1 MKSFSFK
8 IRDEIGIHARPAG
21 MLVNKA
27 KETGSRVTLKKR
39 DKSAD
44 ASKLFSVMGLG
55 VKCGDTVE
63 ISVEGGDE
71 EAALAAMKE
80 FFEAN
85 L

>member
-1 MKSFSFK
+1 MKSFNFT
-8 IRDEIGIHARPAG
+8 IRDEVGIHARPAG

-27 KETGSRVTLKKR
+27 KESGSRITLKKG
-39 DKSAD
+39 DKTAD
-44 ASKLFSVMGLG
+44 ASKLFSVMSLG

-63 ISVEGGDE
+63 VTANGGDE
-71 EAALAAMKE
+71 NAAIQIMKD

>member
-1 MKSFSFK
+1 MKSFSFT
-8 IRDEIGIHARPAG
+8 IRDEVGIHARPAG
-21 MLVNKA
+21 MLVNRA
-27 KETGSRVTLKKR
+27 KETGSRVTLKKG

-55 VKCGDTVE
+55 ARCGDTVE
-63 ISVEGGDE
+63 IIVEGGDE
-71 EAALAAMKE
+71 EAALAGMKE

>member
-1 MKSFSFK
+1 MKSFSFT
-8 IRDEIGIHARPAG
+8 IRDEVGIHARPAG

-27 KETGSRVTLKKR
+27 KESGSHITLKKG
-39 DKSAD
+39 DKTAD
-44 ASKLFSVMGLG
+44 ASKLFSVMSLG

-63 ISVEGGDE
+63 VSADGGDE
-71 EAALAAMKE
+71 DAAIQIMKD

>member
-1 MKSFSFK
+1 MKSFSFT

-27 KETGSRVTLKKR
+27 KETGSRVTLKKG
-39 DKSAD
+39 DNTAD

-71 EAALAAMKE
+71 ENALRQMKE

>member
-1 MKSFSFK
+1 MKSFNFT
-8 IRDEIGIHARPAG
+8 IRDEVGIHARPAG

-27 KETGSRVTLKKR
+27 KESGSRITLKKG
-39 DKSAD
+39 DKTAD
-44 ASKLFSVMGLG
+44 ASKLFSVMSLG

-63 ISVEGGDE
+63 VSADGGDE
-71 EAALAAMKE
+71 DAAIQIMKD

>member
-1 MKSFSFK
+1 MKSFSYTIK
-8 IRDEIGIHARPAG
+8 DEVGIHARPAG

-27 KETGSRVTLKKR
+27 KETGSRVTLKKG

-44 ASKLFSVMGLG
+44 AAKLFSIMSLG

-63 ISVEGGDE
+63 VSVDGGDE
-71 EAALAAMKE
+71 ETALQTMKE